1 MRYLLYAALAALTQV
16 TSTQAREADTTVI
29 VYVTV
34 PRSNSPTPAPVLPQ
48 AQQTETHNLDSQ
60 PTPSSSPPESAAIV
74 PQDKSTEAEVSSGQ
88 PTPSSSASQV
98 TLSTSTSVASQSSIP
113 SSEATSSQAYP
124 EVTAAPKNEPDYY
137 EPEVSSLG
145 AGEVDT
151 AGGASGSDSSAF
163 HLSKGGL
170 AAILIVVILV
180 GLFGSK

>member
-1 MRYLLYAALAALTQV
+1 MRYLLYAAFAALTQV
-16 TSTQAREADTTVI
+16 TSTQARDADTTVI

-48 AQQTETHNLDSQ
+48 AEQTESHNLESQ

-74 PQDKSTEAEVSSGQ
+74 PQDESTKAQESDTQ
-88 PTPSSSASQV
+88 PESSSPASQI
-98 TLSTSTSVASQSSIP
+98 TISTSTNVASQSSIP
-113 SSEATSSQAYP
+113 SYETTSSQAYP
-124 EVTAAPKNEPDYY
+124 EVTAAPKTEPDYY